1 MSERYIGIQELHEH
15 LSRCLDEVRSG
26 TTLLLTDGG
35 HRVARLVPE
44 PGSRESKG
52 AFPIAWSGRKLKKT
66 RPRARLRGG
75 GSMADIVKE
84 NRR

>member
-1 MSERYIGIQELHEH
+1 MQERYIGIQELHEN
-15 LSRCLDEVRSG
+15 LSSCLEEVRGG
-26 TTLLLTDGG
+26 TTLLLTDRG

-44 PGSRESKG
+44 PESGESKDG
-52 AFPIAWSGRKLKKT
+52 YPIAWSGRKLKKT
-66 RPRARLRGG
+66 RPKARLRGG